1 MKKWISVLLTLCMVL
16 SLFSVAFTATAAD
29 AYETVE
35 LAGFNDWTQ
44 AELDTSSGNNG
55 YANGCITKL
64 TVVTDT
70 QYIVGGG
77 KQAIKAVKGG
87 SQSYNNCI
95 VNWTYGSG
103 GPCTTGNVW
112 AAANGSAVDYSAYEG
127 IRVAV
132 LNSKGEPAN
141 FTRVTFR
148 VTEGKN
154 YSNNMRY
161 WDGTIVRD
169 AAGYF
174 YFDFKSFKSAG
185 SPAGAD
191 IYDYLTNYAKG
202 ISMLCYGGTDENTC
216 YYSAVELYRTA
227 GASTVN
233 KSALITAT
241 NKLEGYDSVTYA
253 AQLDAANAVID
264 DPNATQEQVDAQL
277 AIINACIN
285 EYKAAQSG
293 NYTYVQMDGI
303 QKWTAAEVSSMNGFG
318 ATYTLSDKGLVGDAT
333 QSIKMTATGANTRF
347 CFATQKSNGSFSTVN
362 PYQLTNAADGK
373 LSDYDGIAI
382 AVCDENGNEIAFNK
396 FVARL
401 MRDSADWGS
410 YWTYEASY
418 TDMNTCYLNG
428 YYHLKFS
435 DYPALAGVIDDLA
448 VMSVLF
454 YKDVKAGDVAY
465 ISDMKAYKVKE
476 TTDYSKLAEAI
487 DELKGYN
494 ADGAY
499 DADIAAAEA
508 VLNDT
513 DATQDEVDAAANAIN
528 RILRDLLQ
536 TDVDFDEDNI
546 VMSFGAISD
555 IHINGTV
562 GSYNCN
568 KYDKALQLLKKYAGG
583 SLDAVTIAG
592 DISSSSYDSSIGNAF
607 TTITDNQLGED
618 ANVFFISG
626 NHDAQE
632 SQWDVLSQ
640 FYFDLSKYTE
650 NDLTSSRL
658 DRGNRHTVI
667 NGYHYIGV
675 NMMDYWNASEAM
687 FADQDL
693 EWLADELAAA
703 RADAPGQPIFV
714 YVHAGVYG
722 TTYGSDLYTG
732 KYWGSK
738 KIYDYLADY
747 PEVVTFSG
755 HVHFPLTD
763 ERTIYQKDFTS
774 LNCGSVQYMA
784 IESGYVQTGSST
796 TIDGVSSDISGGLL
810 VQVDKNNNLKI
821 TRIDFTNDKVIK
833 QPFYVSAPDMEN
845 ESHLYSYND
854 AYFNADNT
862 APEFAADAD
871 ISGKM
876 VGDNMIVTF
885 DAAADNDMVHHYV
898 IEIVGAPSASQK
910 SVKTFSEFYLYA
922 QPEDFPESYTFSI
935 PYTLASGDT
944 AFEIAVYAVDSMG
957 LTSEPITYESQD
969 GDIPDDIDKPVGP
982 NLFQNG
988 DFEAGTTTGWSA
1000 YSGSQVETA
1009 AAKNGAFGMHA
1020 KGTGGW
1026 GTLIAQTVTV
1036 EAGEEY
1042 VLSFWYKTNS
1052 VGANIQVK
1060 QDNNSGAA
1068 IEGAGGWYNKTEW
1081 TYVEYK
1087 FTAPTDKIFFNVC
1100 GGGNGTAEDL
1110 YFDDIVLNKIDNGTP
1125 GEPAPDTGLVINGN
1139 FETGDTTGWSVYQGT
1154 KADAAATKTGSYG
1167 LHATGNGGWGTMACQ
1182 TINVE
1187 AGEEYVM
1194 SFWYKTNSVGANIQV
1209 KQNDNSG
1216 AAIEGTGGW
1225 YNTTEWTYVEYTF
1238 TAPTDKVFFNV
1249 CGGGNGTAEDLYFD
1263 DVTLV
1268 KIDDGSN
1275 EPDTPD
1281 TPDEP
1286 AGDTGLVVNGNFET
1300 GDNTGWNLYQSTA
1313 VDAAAAKTGSYGLH
1327 IVGNG
1332 GWGGLGSQLIS
1343 GLEIGKVYRISL
1355 QYKALANGVNIQLC
1369 AGSNDQGEKLAYVYG
1384 TNTDWTEFAVEFEA
1398 TTATAFFT
1406 LVGAGNNQATE
1417 MYIDDVSI
1425 TEVVLGGDDNDPNLK
1440 LIDDLVDHI
1449 KTQGRTSL
1457 VRGTLM
1463 LDFTASGIE
1472 FELDCAGDVYATFN
1486 ASKIS
1491 NSAAE
1496 GGVYFT
1502 IIVDGETLAR
1512 DYCRISSVGETK
1524 VLLAEDLPAGKHTFA
1539 IYRQSEHSF
1548 GEVGV
1553 CALSYE
1559 GELLDK
1565 PADKDLYIEYIGD
1578 SITCGYGDLIANG
1591 QGGNS
1596 PGAALY
1602 SDGTQAYAYLSA
1614 QALNADWSIV
1624 SWSGL
1629 GCKYGYSS
1637 TTMQD
1642 VYPAQR
1648 YNYDQTTAYDFSK
1661 QPDVVVLA
1669 LGTNDN
1675 SIQTDATLKRE
1686 GLVEMLTLVREKNP
1700 NAPIVWVYGMMTS
1713 GVSAM
1718 IEEIVAEFGG
1728 AEAGYYACR
1737 LTQNNSGG
1745 GSHPSLSGQQ
1755 QFADELVAFLKDNG
1769 LTETN
1774 SYADRISGGE
1784 TSRTEETKTGLG
1796 LAFKF
1801 TILADGIAAVNGN
1814 ETDLTNATIN
1824 GYKLVEFGALASNDA
1839 AIGADEDKFNVDN
1852 LSGRTI
1858 KVAAKYLMELEE
1870 DSATYA
1876 VRVINIPAEEADSTI
1891 YARAY
1896 YVYEDADGNEVIVY
1910 DDIYSAS
1917 YNG

>member
-1 MKKWISVLLTLCMVL
+1 MKKSLSVLLTLCMLL
-16 SLFSVAFTATAAD
+16 SLFSVAFMVTAD
-29 AYETVE
+29 GAYETVE
-35 LAGFNDWTQ
+35 LAGFNNWTQ

-64 TVVTDT
+64 TVVTDS

-95 VNWTYGSG
+95 VNWTYGTG
-103 GPCTTGNVW
+103 GPCTAGNVW
-112 AAANGSAVDYSAYEG
+112 AAADGSAVDYSAYEG

-132 LNSKGEPAN
+132 LNANGEPAN
-141 FTRVTFR
+141 FTRITFR

-161 WDGTIVRD
+161 WDGTINRD
-169 AAGYF
+169 AEGYF

-191 IYDYLTNYAKG
+191 IYDYLKNYAKG

-216 YYSAVELYRTA
+216 YYSAVELYRVA
-227 GASTVN
+227 GSSNVN

-253 AQLDAANAVID
+253 AQLAAANAVID
-264 DPNATQEQVDAQL
+264 DENATQDQVDAQL
-277 AIINACIN
+277 AIINACIE
-285 EYKAAQSG
+285 EYKAAQAG

-303 QKWTAAEVSSMNGFG
+303 QKWTADEATSMNGFG
-318 ATYTLSDKGLVGDAT
+318 ASYSISDKGLVGDAT
-333 QSIKMTATGANTRF
+333 QSIQMTATGANTRF
-347 CFATQKSNGSFSTVN
+347 CFATQKKDSSFSAIN
-362 PYQLTNAADGK
+362 PYNITNAADGK

-382 AVCDENGNEIAFNK
+382 AFSDENGNEIEITK

-418 TDMNTCYLNG
+418 TDMDACYANG

-435 DYPALAGVIDDLA
+435 DYPALTGVIDDLK
-448 VMSVLF
+448 VMSILF
-454 YKDVKAGDVAY
+454 YKSVAAGDVAY

-487 DELKGYN
+487 DDLKAFN

-508 VLNDT
+508 VLNDA
-513 DATQDEVDAAANAIN
+513 DATQDEVDAATNAIN

-562 GSYNCN
+562 GGYNCN

-592 DISSSSYDSSIGNAF
+592 DLSASSYDSSIGTAF
-607 TTITDNQLGED
+607 STITDNQLGAD

-632 SQWDVLSQ
+632 EQWDVLSQ
-640 FYFDLSKYTE
+640 FYSDLSKYTA
-650 NDLTSSRL
+650 NDLASSQL
-658 DRGNRHTVI
+658 NRGNRHMVI

-703 RADAPGQPIFV
+703 RAAAPGQPIFV

-755 HVHFPLTD
+755 HVHFPLAD

-784 IESGYVQTGSST
+784 IESGYLQTGSST
-796 TIDGVSSDISGGLL
+796 TIDGVSSDISSGLL

-876 VGDNMIVTF
+876 VGDNMVVTF

-898 IEIVGAPSASQK
+898 IEIVGAPSTSKK
-910 SVKTFSEFYLYA
+910 SVKAYSDFYLYA

-944 AFEIAVYAVDSMG
+944 AFEIAVYAVDSMD
-957 LTSEPITYESQD
+957 LKSEPITYQSKP
-969 GDIPDDIDKPVGP
+969 GDIPDDVEVPVTD
-982 NLFQNG
+982 NLFTNG
-988 DFEAGTTTGWSA
+988 DFELGSKSGWTA
-1000 YSGSQVETA
+1000 YQGSNVSVD

-1020 KGTGGW
+1020 TGTGGW
-1026 GTLIAQTVTV
+1026 GTMIAQTVNVT
-1036 EAGEEY
+1036 AGKTY
-1042 VLSFWYKTNS
+1042 VLSFWYKVNS
-1052 VGANIQVK
+1052 VGANVQVK
-1060 QDNNSGAA
+1060 RNNNDGQAY
-1068 IEGAGGWYNKTEW
+1068 EGTGGWYSQSQW

-1087 FTAPTDKIFFNVC
+1087 FVADADKLFFNVC
-1100 GGGNGTAEDL
+1100 GGGNGNAESVYL
-1110 YFDDIVLNKIDNGTP
+1110 DDIT
-1125 GEPAPDTGLVINGN
+1125 
-1139 FETGDTTGWSVYQGT
+1139 
-1154 KADAAATKTGSYG
+1154 
-1167 LHATGNGGWGTMACQ
+1167 
-1182 TINVE
+1182 
-1187 AGEEYVM
+1187 
-1194 SFWYKTNSVGANIQV
+1194 
-1209 KQNDNSG
+1209 
-1216 AAIEGTGGW
+1216 
-1225 YNTTEWTYVEYTF
+1225 
-1238 TAPTDKVFFNV
+1238 
-1249 CGGGNGTAEDLYFD
+1249 
-1263 DVTLV
+1263 
-1268 KIDDGSN
+1268 
-1275 EPDTPD
+1275 
-1281 TPDEP
+1281 
-1286 AGDTGLVVNGNFET
+1286 
-1300 GDNTGWNLYQSTA
+1300 
-1313 VDAAAAKTGSYGLH
+1313 
-1327 IVGNG
+1327 
-1332 GWGGLGSQLIS
+1332 
-1343 GLEIGKVYRISL
+1343 
-1355 QYKALANGVNIQLC
+1355 
-1369 AGSNDQGEKLAYVYG
+1369 
-1384 TNTDWTEFAVEFEA
+1384 
-1398 TTATAFFT
+1398 
-1406 LVGAGNNQATE
+1406 
-1417 MYIDDVSI
+1417 
-1425 TEVVLGGDDNDPNLK
+1425 
-1440 LIDDLVDHI
+1440 
-1449 KTQGRTSL
+1449 
-1457 VRGTLM
+1457 
-1463 LDFTASGIE
+1463 
-1472 FELDCAGDVYATFN
+1472 
-1486 ASKIS
+1486 
-1491 NSAAE
+1491 
-1496 GGVYFT
+1496 
-1502 IIVDGETLAR
+1502 
-1512 DYCRISSVGETK
+1512 
-1524 VLLAEDLPAGKHTFA
+1524 
-1539 IYRQSEHSF
+1539 
-1548 GEVGV
+1548 
-1553 CALSYE
+1553 
-1559 GELLDK
+1559 
-1565 PADKDLYIEYIGD
+1565 
-1578 SITCGYGDLIANG
+1578 
-1591 QGGNS
+1591 
-1596 PGAALY
+1596 
-1602 SDGTQAYAYLSA
+1602 
-1614 QALNADWSIV
+1614 
-1624 SWSGL
+1624 
-1629 GCKYGYSS
+1629 
-1637 TTMQD
+1637 
-1642 VYPAQR
+1642 
-1648 YNYDQTTAYDFSK
+1648 
-1661 QPDVVVLA
+1661 
-1669 LGTNDN
+1669 
-1675 SIQTDATLKRE
+1675 
-1686 GLVEMLTLVREKNP
+1686 LVEM
-1700 NAPIVWVYGMMTS
+1700 
-1713 GVSAM
+1713 GVKTPD
-1718 IEEIVAEFGG
+1718 
-1728 AEAGYYACR
+1728 Y
-1737 LTQNNSGG
+1737 
-1745 GSHPSLSGQQ
+1745 
-1755 QFADELVAFLKDNG
+1755 
-1769 LTETN
+1769 
-1774 SYADRISGGE
+1774 ISGGE

-1801 TILADGIAAVNGN
+1801 TILADGIAANGN
-1814 ETDLTNATIN
+1814 VADLSAATVG

-1839 AIGADEDKFNVDN
+1839 TVGTDADKFTVDS
-1852 LSGRTI
+1852 LSGNTI
-1858 KVAAKYLMELEE
+1858 KVAAKYLMDLEA

-1876 VRVINIPAEEADSTI
+1876 VRVINIPEDEADTTI

-1896 YVYEDADGNEVIVY
+1896 YIYEDAEGNEVIVY
-1910 DDIYSAS
+1910 DDIYSAT